1 MGDPKVKGLAFRSVL
16 KSLEALRGQAAVA
29 AALGAMD
36 PEVADAYR
44 RNTILATGWY
54 PIAWYRE
61 AFRAIVATTSPE
73 LPRAIGAE
81 AIRADLDGVHKL
93 MLRMLS
99 PETVFS
105 LSSKLFGKYYDTGS
119 LRIAE
124 GRNGFTRAEAG
135 GCTGWDLGKKRRAV
149 HAQAHEVGARAALE
163 GIPPPI
169 AGAAVRRQ
177 RDHHAAVAAGVD
189 PVRLADAREQARHAS
204 SRASAGRIVTRAPA
218 SCRHTAPHCLSLR
231 RPRPPPRMMPH
242 LGRARAAGR
251 RVAPAGAG
259 GRIACGAAAPRGD
272 AARVGAALA
281 HRAVAVRDAL
291 EPAALGGADHR
302 LDAVAV
308 VDARAAGVR

>member
-16 KSLEALRGQAAVA
+16 KSLEALRGQVAVA

-99 PETVFS
+99 PETAFS

-135 GCTGWDLGKKRRAV
+135 GCTGRDRNMWLELLGSSERVLELA
-149 HAQAHEVGARAALE
+149 GARHVRMRITSGGSDQDDHCTLE
-163 GIPPPI
+163 
-169 AGAAVRRQ
+169 
-177 RDHHAAVAAGVD
+177 
-189 PVRLADAREQARHAS
+189 
-204 SRASAGRIVTRAPA
+204 
-218 SCRHTAPHCLSLR
+218 
-231 RPRPPPRMMPH
+231 
-242 LGRARAAGR
+242 
-251 RVAPAGAG
+251 
-259 GRIACGAAAPRGD
+259 
-272 AARVGAALA
+272 A
-281 HRAVAVRDAL
+281 HWA
-291 EPAALGGADHR
+291 
-302 LDAVAV
+302 
-308 VDARAAGVR
+308 